1 MILIVTLILFA
12 NYSEQINF
20 FTKSQFQM
28 KNVKYSEIE
37 KRPAEGN
44 RTFPEFDEHI
54 RTRVFSKSFSNF

>member
-20 FTKSQFQM
+20 FTKSQIQM
-28 KNVKYSEIE
+28 KNVKYSGIE
-37 KRPAEGN
+37 KRPPPGN

-54 RTRVFSKSFSNF
+54 GT